1 MCVYIYRNVFLKLRM
16 LSLIIL
22 KLYFVIILLHSL
34 CFKVNFLL
42 FEKGRSEFFFS
53 NLLSNYNTIRLI
65 VKLKFIINSI

>member
-1 MCVYIYRNVFLKLRM
+1 MCVYIYRNVFLKLQM

>member
-1 MCVYIYRNVFLKLRM
+1 MYIYRNVFLKLRI

-22 KLYFVIILLHSL
+22 KLYFIIILLYSL
-34 CFKVNFLL
+34 CFKANVLL